1 MISLASV
8 EDTRAFGATLAD
20 ALAVGDVIA
29 LNGDLG
35 AGKTSLA
42 RGMIAA
48 LGFDGDVVS
57 PTFPIVQIYDSQA
70 MRLPLWHVDLYRIE
84 NPAEIDE
91 LALDDAREEAALV
104 IEWPERLGGRL
115 WAESLILRLEV
126 RLGGGRVLTAS
137 VPPAWESRWPLR

>member
-8 EDTRAFGATLAD
+8 EDSRAFGATLAD
-20 ALAVGDVIA
+20 ALEVGDVIA

-35 AGKTSLA
+35 AGKTTLA
-42 RGMIAA
+42 RGIISA

-57 PTFPIVQIYDSQA
+57 PTFPIVQIYDSPA

-84 NPAEIDE
+84 DPSEIDE

-104 IEWPERLGGRL
+104 IEWPERLGTGL
-115 WAESLILRLEV
+115 WAESLIIRLEV
-126 RLGGGRVLTAS
+126 AIGGGRVLTAS
-137 VPPAWESRWPLR
+137 VPPAWESRWPFR